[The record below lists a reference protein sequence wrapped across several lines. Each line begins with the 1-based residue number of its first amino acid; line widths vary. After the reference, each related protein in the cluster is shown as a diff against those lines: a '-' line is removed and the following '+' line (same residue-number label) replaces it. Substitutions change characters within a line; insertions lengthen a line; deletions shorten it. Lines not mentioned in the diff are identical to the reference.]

1 MVDGH
6 LGLGIYSFMGWTLP
20 TSMSASEYM
29 IMHIVCFLLFR
40 QACIY
45 HLGLTY
51 SLHRPY
57 RALHIRFEQERHV

>member
-29 IMHIVCFLLFR
+29 IMHIVCLLLFR
-40 QACIY
+40 
-45 HLGLTY
+45 
-51 SLHRPY
+51 
-57 RALHIRFEQERHV
+57 